1 MLVLGS
7 NILARRAYPF
17 GLRFIAGTTRLLL
30 CRRYPQQMLIEVE
43 EGGGAELKENG
54 IRKEMVREEW
64 EANALIIV
72 KTSKNKLEDMQCE
85 VKVHV
90 TPTFRLSH
98 AYTLFLV

>member
-1 MLVLGS
+1 
-7 NILARRAYPF
+7 
-17 GLRFIAGTTRLLL
+17 
-30 CRRYPQQMLIEVE
+30 MLIEVE

-54 IRKEMVREEW
+54 IRKELVREEW

-85 VKVHV
+85 VKVHL

-98 AYTLFLV
+98 AYSFPCLTRIHSVFSNYCINLHNR